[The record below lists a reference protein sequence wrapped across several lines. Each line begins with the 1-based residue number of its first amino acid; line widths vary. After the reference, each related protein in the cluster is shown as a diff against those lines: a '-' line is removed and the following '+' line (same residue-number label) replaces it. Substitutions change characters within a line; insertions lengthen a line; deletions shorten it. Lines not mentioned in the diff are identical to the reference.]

1 MERRESRMENK
12 GWCDGGRSEMADRFC
27 PYVIIKCVIVN
38 LPELINVVVQLC
50 FLQYT
55 LHHGDENSLVSERWE
70 RWGEGGV
77 GRRRERGWGEERKKM
92 GHSTGKET

>member
-1 MERRESRMENK
+1 MENK
-12 GWCDGGRSEMADRFC
+12 GGGSEMGDRYC
-27 PYVIIKCVIVN
+27 SYVIVKCIIIN

-70 RWGEGGV
+70 RWGEGEVVCGCL
-77 GRRRERGWGEERKKM
+77 
-92 GHSTGKET
+92 

>member
-1 MERRESRMENK
+1 MENK
-12 GWCDGGRSEMADRFC
+12 GGGSEMGDRYC
-27 PYVIIKCVIVN
+27 SYVIVKCIIIN

-70 RWGEGGV
+70 RWGEGEV
-77 GRRRERGWGEERKKM
+77 GRRREGDGGKRERRWVISLARKL
-92 GHSTGKET
+92 EF